1 MKVIFIFTRSIT
13 FNTFLKS
20 QAEYLSKK
28 GLHVQIACS
37 DPTNVKLKSTLRHKI
52 DFPTKIVDLFNLN
65 KYINIFN
72 QIKILVRK
80 NPNAIFYLHTPVA
93 SHLFRFFNFFKKL
106 KIIYFV
112 HGFRFTS
119 KSYILKKFFFKTIE
133 KILSFTTDVFITIN
147 NEDYHFAKLNFKKK
161 KNKIL

>member
-1 MKVIFIFTRSIT
+1 MKLIFIFTKSIT

-20 QAEYLSKK
+20 QLEYFTKK
-28 GLHVQIACS
+28 GLQVQVACS
-37 DPTNVKLKSTLRHKI
+37 DPSNIKLNNNLRYKI
-52 DFPTKIVDLFNLN
+52 DFPTKILDLFNLN
-65 KYINIFN
+65 KYINVSN
-72 QIKILVRK
+72 QIKILVKK
-80 NPNAIFYLHTPVA
+80 NPGAIFYLHTPVA

-119 KSYILKKFFFKTIE
+119 KSYILKKIFFKTIE
-133 KILSFTTDVFITIN
+133 KILSFTTDIFITIN
-147 NEDYHFAKLNFKKK
+147 EEDYNYAKLNFKKK